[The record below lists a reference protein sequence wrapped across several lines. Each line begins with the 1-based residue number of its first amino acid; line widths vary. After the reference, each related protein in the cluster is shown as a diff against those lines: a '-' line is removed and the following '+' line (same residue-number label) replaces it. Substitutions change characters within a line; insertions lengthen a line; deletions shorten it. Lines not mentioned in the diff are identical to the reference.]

1 MGDTQIDKL
10 IEVAQVN
17 QQSRIKTIETAK
29 KLYDV
34 KIQLCQNELPI
45 LVEKLK
51 SIENLP
57 KELEVIV
64 NTVEKGLCA
73 NKSLTLSTKQQKS
86 ITNILG
92 SSLLKNI
99 SLSDKLSKED
109 AFATIVTVG
118 AAVARSNIFRSLAK
132 KKGFKK
138 QLGERLVAI
147 EDSTTVFNTA
157 INRMENLLET
167 VEEEKSY
174 LSENITLI
182 SGGKRNYETLSAQ
195 EQKELLHLASMMN
208 RLSEELTQKIEV

>member
-92 SSLLKNI
+92 SSVLKNI
-99 SLSDKLSKED
+99 SLSDKLSKEG
-109 AFATIVTVG
+109 AFATVVAVG
-118 AAVARSNIFRSLAK
+118 AVVAHSNIFRSLAK

-138 QLGERLVAI
+138 KLGKRLVAM

-182 SGGKRNYETLSAQ
+182 SGGKRNYETLSTQ
-195 EQKELLHLASMMN
+195 EQKELLHLASTMS